1 MLHIHG
7 EQGWDC
13 KIEEEEQV
21 EILPGD
27 DEQCLVSH
35 PVLVCKKVLN
45 DNLASPFSLASRKM
59 FFSVHCQTLSS

>member
-1 MLHIHG
+1 M
-7 EQGWDC
+7 
-13 KIEEEEQV
+13 EEEEQV

-35 PVLVCKKVLN
+35 PGLVLD

-59 FFSVHCQTLSS
+59 FFSVHCQTWSS